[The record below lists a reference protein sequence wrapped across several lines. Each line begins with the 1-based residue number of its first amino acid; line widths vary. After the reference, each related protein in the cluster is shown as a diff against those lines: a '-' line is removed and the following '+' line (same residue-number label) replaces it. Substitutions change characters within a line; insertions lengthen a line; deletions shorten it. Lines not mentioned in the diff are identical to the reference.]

1 MGYLGVLI
9 GVVSFF
15 FMIVGLIPF
24 LGWLNWFVAP
34 FAFIGFFLSL
44 LGMFLGGGR
53 LLGAVGAV
61 LCSIV
66 VIISVI
72 RLVIGFGIV

>member
-1 MGYLGVLI
+1 MGYIGVLI

-15 FMIVGLIPF
+15 FMVIGLIPF

-34 FAFIGFFLSL
+34 FAFIGLFLSI
-44 LGMFLGGGR
+44 LGVILGNGRFLGFI
-53 LLGAVGAV
+53 GAV

-66 VIISVI
+66 VIISAA
-72 RLVIGFGIV
+72 RLIVGFGIV